1 MTQSRVPQGMVAFK
15 IILGL
20 CCLSV
25 PAQLVSAQIAA
36 SPSTIASFPHWN
48 KSQEI
53 TISGV
58 LGEKSVAHSAGV
70 PAGLHYQVQSAQGP
84 VDASFGPFLSHDVA
98 SSLASGESVELVGLM
113 ENIHGTNT
121 LLVRQATIGGR
132 QVTIRN
138 QQGLPVRTHAT
149 PLSSPS
155 SSQALVNGGTR

>member
-1 MTQSRVPQGMVAFK
+1 MTQSRVPQGMVSFK

-25 PAQLVSAQIAA
+25 PAQLVSAQVAA
-36 SPSTIASFPHWN
+36 SPSTLASSPHWN

-70 PAGLHYQVQSAQGP
+70 PAGLHYQVQSSQGP
-84 VDASFGPFLSHDVA
+84 VDASFGPFLSQDAA
-98 SSLASGESVELVGLM
+98 SALSSGQSVVLVGLM
-113 ENIHGTNT
+113 ENIHGTST
-121 LLVRQATIGGR
+121 LLVRQVTIGNR
-132 QVTIRN
+132 QIVIRN

>member
-1 MTQSRVPQGMVAFK
+1 MTQSRVPQGMVSLR

-36 SPSTIASFPHWN
+36 SPSTVASFPHWS

-58 LGEKSVAHSAGV
+58 LGEKSIAHSAGV
-70 PAGLHYQVQSAQGP
+70 PAGLHYQVQSSQGP
-84 VDASFGPFLSHDVA
+84 VDASFGPFVSQDVA
-98 SSLASGESVELVGLM
+98 SSLSSGESVELVGLM
-113 ENIHGTNT
+113 ENIRGTST
-121 LLVRQATIGGR
+121 LLVRQLTIGGR
-132 QVTIRN
+132 QVMVRN
-138 QQGLPVRTHAT
+138 SQGLPVRTHAT

-155 SSQALVNGGTR
+155 SGQALVNGGTR

>member
-1 MTQSRVPQGMVAFK
+1 MTQSRVPQGMVSRR
-15 IILGL
+15 IILAL
-20 CCLSV
+20 CCISV
-25 PAQLVSAQIAA
+25 PTQLVSAQIAA

-48 KSQEI
+48 KSQEV

-84 VDASFGPFLSHDVA
+84 VDASFGPFVSQDVA
-98 SSLASGESVELVGLM
+98 SSLSSGESVELVGLM
-113 ENIHGTNT
+113 ENIHGTST
-121 LLVRQATIGGR
+121 LLVRQLTIGGR
-132 QVTIRN
+132 QVMVRN
-138 QQGLPVRTHAT
+138 SQGLPVRTHAT

>member
-1 MTQSRVPQGMVAFK
+1 MTQSRVPQGMVSLR

-20 CCLSV
+20 CCISV

-36 SPSTIASFPHWN
+36 SPSTLTSFAHWN
-48 KSQEI
+48 KTQEV

-58 LGEKSVAHSAGV
+58 LGEKSVAHTAGV
-70 PAGLHYQVQSAQGP
+70 PAGLHYQVQSSQGP
-84 VDASFGPFLSHDVA
+84 VDASFGPFVSQDVA
-98 SSLASGESVELVGLM
+98 SSLSSGESVQLVGLM
-113 ENIHGTNT
+113 ENIQGTST

-149 PLSSPS
+149 PLSRPS
-155 SSQALVNGGTR
+155 GSQALVIGGQR